1 MANFDPMRT
10 RLKEAFI
17 YLKVE
22 RKLDQKAVAV
32 LMNTSETTIS
42 RNISAAGDGRIN
54 TDFLIRLNNAVGN
67 VFNIQYIIDGSGSLV
82 EDTGQTAN
90 KEKGGEESLSDL
102 VARLIDEVESLRN
115 ILTTEISSV
124 RNIKAQLHEE
134 REVMQSLTRQLN
146 TVLNKVRGE

>member
-1 MANFDPMRT
+1 MANFNPMRT

-42 RNISAAGDGRIN
+42 RNISAAGDGRVN

-67 VFNIQYIIDGSGSLV
+67 VFNIQYIIDGSWSLV
-82 EDTGQTAN
+82 
-90 KEKGGEESLSDL
+90 
-102 VARLIDEVESLRN
+102 
-115 ILTTEISSV
+115 
-124 RNIKAQLHEE
+124 
-134 REVMQSLTRQLN
+134 
-146 TVLNKVRGE
+146 